1 MAIKIQLRRGTAA
14 EWTSANPT
22 LSAGEAGFET
32 DTGKFKIGTGATTWT
47 SLSYATSLPADI
59 ATDISD
65 AITAHNDETLNVHG
79 IANTAVLETTTG
91 ALSKANTAVSTHN
104 SSTLNVH
111 GIANTAAL
119 ETITG
124 AQSKADAAEAA
135 ANSYTDSE
143 ISALVDSSPVLL
155 DTLNELA
162 AALNDDPNFA
172 TTVANSIATKATLA
186 IDTAADWTSA
196 NTVITASTFALE
208 SDTGLF
214 KIGNGV
220 TAWTALPYA
229 GTPSTEILAHYAKTT
244 DVHGIA
250 NAADLITT
258 SQLNGQ
264 LTGKADLDSP
274 TFVGDV
280 VLPGTTTIAGIVA
293 NDLISASELSTELS
307 AKSDLNSPT
316 FTGTVVLPTNTSIG
330 NVAGSEI
337 AYLDGVTSSIQTQ
350 LDDKLDSTT
359 ASTTYAPID
368 NANLT
373 GIVVLPSSTSI
384 GNVSSVEIGYVDGVT
399 SSIQTQID
407 SKAASSDLSSHAS
420 DTTSV
425 HGIADT
431 TELETQTGAQA
442 KADAAVTTANGYTDS
457 EIGALTTSVVAE
469 GTNLYYTNE
478 RAQDAIGLNVGDGL
492 TYNDTS
498 GAVSASVS
506 TGLQFNL
513 SGAIEIDANVTT
525 TSGTQTLTNKTIS
538 TADNSITVVAADIS
552 DITASAAELNI
563 LDGITATTT
572 ELNYVDGVTSAIQSQ
587 IDAKAPLANAT
598 LTGTVVLPSTT
609 SIGNVSATEL
619 GYVDGVTSAI
629 QTQLDAKADLSG
641 DTFTG
646 DVVISSNTAS
656 SSTTTGALVI
666 TGGLGTGD
674 SAYIGGDL
682 IISGDFTVNGTTT
695 TVNATDLS
703 ISDPLIYIG
712 EGNSANSSDLG
723 LVASFNDGTY
733 QHAGLVRDSSDS
745 KWKLFKGVIDEP
757 TTTVN
762 FTQGSLDALAVGA
775 FEAASATIGDVSNT
789 ELQYLNGVTSAIQT
803 QLNAKLASSTA
814 ATTYA
819 PIANATLTGTVVLPS
834 TTSIGNV
841 SATELGYVDGV
852 TSAIQS
858 QIDAKAP
865 LANATFT
872 GTTTV
877 SASGIAF
884 TDATQTKAGVPSI
897 TTISQKTA
905 AYTLSSLAERDTLI
919 EINSSTGVTLSIPT
933 DASVDY
939 PVGTT
944 LDILQTGTGQVTIA
958 AVTPGTTTVNATPGL
973 KLRTQWSSATLM
985 KRAANTWIV
994 YGDLMA

>member
-32 DTGKFKIGTGATTWT
+32 DTGKLKIGTGSTVWT
-47 SLSYATSLPADI
+47 SLAYASSLPSDV

-65 AITAHNDETLNVHG
+65 AITAHNAETTNVHG
-79 IANTAVLETTTG
+79 IANTAVLETQ
-91 ALSKANTAVSTHN
+91 S
-104 SSTLNVH
+104 
-111 GIANTAAL
+111 
-119 ETITG
+119 G

-135 ANSYTDSE
+135 AKSYTDTE
-143 ISALVDSSPVLL
+143 LSALVDSSPVLL

-162 AALNDDPNFA
+162 AALNDDPSFA
-172 TTVANSIATKATLA
+172 TTVANSIATKATLE
-186 IDTAADWTSA
+186 IDTAADWTAA
-196 NTVITASTFALE
+196 NTVVTASTFALE

-258 SQLNGQ
+258 AQLDGQ
-264 LTGKADLDSP
+264 LVGKADLDSP
-274 TFVGDV
+274 TFVGTV
-280 VLPGTTTIAGIVA
+280 VIPGTATIAGVTA
-293 NDLISASELSTELS
+293 TDLVSASELSTELA

-316 FTGTVVLPTNTSIG
+316 FTGVVVLPTDTSIG

-350 LDDKLDSTT
+350 LDDKLESAT
-359 ASTTYAPID
+359 AASTYAPLVD
-368 NANLT
+368 ANLT
-373 GIVVLPSSTSI
+373 GVVVLPTTTSI

-425 HGIADT
+425 HGIVDT

-469 GTNLYYTNE
+469 GSNLYFTDE

-492 TYNDTS
+492 AYNDTS
-498 GAVSASVS
+498 GTVSISVG
-506 TGLQFNL
+506 TGLDFNL
-513 SGAIEIDANVTT
+513 SGAIEIDGNVTT
-525 TSGTQTLTNKTIS
+525 NSDAQTLTNKTIN
-538 TADNSITVVAADIS
+538 TADNSITIVSADIS
-552 DITASAAELNI
+552 DVTASAAELNL
-563 LDGITATTT
+563 LDGVTATTT

-587 IDAKAPLANAT
+587 IDDKAPIANTT

-609 SIGNVSATEL
+609 SIGDVSATEIA
-619 GYVDGVTSAI
+619 YVNGVTAAI

-646 DVVISSNTAS
+646 DVIISSNTAS

-703 ISDPLIYIG
+703 ITDPLIYIG

-723 LVASFNDGTY
+723 MVASFNDGTY

-789 ELQYLNGVTSAIQT
+789 ELQYLNGVTSAVQT
-803 QLNAKLASSTA
+803 QLDTKAPLANATFTGTIALPSTTSIGDVSATELGYLDGVTSAVQTQLDAKLASSTA
-814 ATTYA
+814 ATTY
-819 PIANATLTGTVVLPS
+819 
-834 TTSIGNV
+834 
-841 SATELGYVDGV
+841 
-852 TSAIQS
+852 
-858 QIDAKAP
+858 AP

-877 SASGIAF
+877 SVSGIAF

-958 AVTPGTTTVNATPGL
+958 AATPGTTTVNATPGL

-985 KRAANTWIV
+985 KRAANTWVV

>member
-32 DTGKFKIGTGATTWT
+32 DTGKFKIGNGSTTWT
-47 SLSYATSLPADI
+47 SLAYATDTPSEITGLIDTHIAD
-59 ATDISD
+59 
-65 AITAHNDETLNVHG
+65 
-79 IANTAVLETTTG
+79 TT
-91 ALSKANTAVSTHN
+91 S
-104 SSTLNVH
+104 VH

-119 ETITG
+119 ETQTG
-124 AQSKADAAEAA
+124 AQFKANAAETAANGYTDAA
-135 ANSYTDSE
+135 
-143 ISALVDSSPVLL
+143 ISNLVDTAPTTLN
-155 DTLNELA
+155 TLNELA
-162 AALNDDPNFA
+162 AALGDDANFA
-172 TTVANSIATKATLA
+172 TTITTSIATKATLVV
-186 IDTAADWTSA
+186 DTASNWTTANAVVSA
-196 NTVITASTFALE
+196 NTFALE
-208 SDTGLF
+208 SNTGKF

-220 TAWTALPYA
+220 ATWVGLQYA
-229 GTPSTEILAHYAKTT
+229 GTTSAEFVTGLADTLADAEDYADAADLVHANLTT
-244 DVHGIA
+244 NVHGIA
-250 NAADLITT
+250 DTSVLTTESDVSTMISEAISVKAPLAD
-258 SQLNGQ
+258 
-264 LTGKADLDSP
+264 
-274 TFVGDV
+274 
-280 VLPGTTTIAGIVA
+280 
-293 NDLISASELSTELS
+293 
-307 AKSDLNSPT
+307 PT
-316 FTGTVVLPTNTSIG
+316 FTGTVVLPGTTSIG
-330 NVAGSEI
+330 SVSDTEI
-337 AYLDGVTSSIQTQ
+337 SYVNGVTSGIQSQ
-350 LDDKLDSTT
+350 LDAKLATT
-359 ASTTYAPID
+359 AAETIYAPLA
-368 NANLT
+368 NATLT
-373 GIVVLPSSTSI
+373 GTVVLPASTSI
-384 GNVSSVEIGYVDGVT
+384 GNVSATEIDYVNGVT
-399 SSIQTQID
+399 SAIQTQLNA
-407 SKAASSDLSSHAS
+407 KASSSDLSDHAS

-431 TELETQTGAQA
+431 SLLETQSGAQA
-442 KADAAVTTANGYTDS
+442 KADAAVSTANGYTDS
-457 EIGALTTSVVAE
+457 EIGALTTSAVVE
-469 GTNLYYTNE
+469 GTNQYFTNE

-492 TYNDTS
+492 AYNDTT

-552 DITASAAELNI
+552 DVTASAAELNV

-572 ELNYVDGVTSAIQSQ
+572 ELNYVDGVTSAIQTQ
-587 IDAKAPLANAT
+587 LDAKAPLANAT
-598 LTGTVVLPSTT
+598 FTGTIALPSTT

-695 TVNATDLS
+695 TVNATDLT
-703 ISDPLIYIG
+703 ITDPLIYIG
-712 EGNSANSSDLG
+712 EGNDANSSDLG

-733 QHAGLVRDSSDS
+733 QHSGLVRDSSDS

-762 FTQGSLDALAVGA
+762 FTQASLDALAVGA

-803 QLNAKLASSTA
+803 QLDAKLASSTA

-819 PIANATLTGTVVLPS
+819 PLANATLTGTVVLPS

-852 TSAIQS
+852 TSAIQT
-858 QIDAKAP
+858 QLDAKAP

-905 AYTLSSLAERDTLI
+905 AYTLSSLTERDTLI

-933 DASVDY
+933 DASVNY

-985 KRAANTWIV
+985 KRAANTWVV

>member
-32 DTGKFKIGTGATTWT
+32 DTGKLKIGTGSTVWT
-47 SLSYATSLPADI
+47 SLAYASSLPADV

-65 AITAHNDETLNVHG
+65 AITAHDAETTNVHG
-79 IANTAVLETTTG
+79 IANTAVLETQ
-91 ALSKANTAVSTHN
+91 S
-104 SSTLNVH
+104 
-111 GIANTAAL
+111 
-119 ETITG
+119 G

-135 ANSYTDSE
+135 AKSYTDTE
-143 ISALVDSSPVLL
+143 LSALVDSSPVLL

-162 AALNDDPNFA
+162 AALNDDPSFA
-172 TTVANSIATKATLA
+172 TTVANSIATKATLE
-186 IDTAADWTSA
+186 IDTAADWTAA

-274 TFVGDV
+274 TFVGTV
-280 VLPGTTTIAGIVA
+280 VIPGTATIAGVTA
-293 NDLISASELSTELS
+293 TDLVSASELSTELA

-316 FTGTVVLPTNTSIG
+316 FTGVVVLPTNTSIG

-350 LDDKLDSTT
+350 LDDKLESVT
-359 ASTTYAPID
+359 AASTYAPLAD
-368 NANLT
+368 ANLT
-373 GIVVLPSSTSI
+373 GVVVLPATTSI

-457 EIGALTTSVVAE
+457 EIGALTTSAVAE
-469 GTNLYYTNE
+469 GTNLYYTDE
-478 RAQDAIGLNVGDGL
+478 RAQDAVGLSVGDGL

-513 SGAIEIDANVTT
+513 SGAIEIDGNVTT
-525 TSGTQTLTNKTIS
+525 NSGAQTLTNKTIN
-538 TADNSITVVAADIS
+538 TADNSITIVAADIS
-552 DITASAAELNI
+552 DVTASAAELNL
-563 LDGITATTT
+563 LDGVTATTT

-598 LTGTVVLPSTT
+598 LTGTVVLPATT

-629 QTQLDAKADLSG
+629 QTQLNAKADLSG

-703 ISDPLIYIG
+703 ITDPLIYIG
-712 EGNSANSSDLG
+712 EGNSTNSSDLG
-723 LVASFNDGTY
+723 MVASFNDGTY

-789 ELQYLNGVTSAIQT
+789 ELQYLNGVTSAVQT
-803 QLNAKLASSTA
+803 QLDTK
-814 ATTYA
+814 A
-819 PIANATLTGTVVLPS
+819 PLANATFTGTIALPS

-841 SATELGYVDGV
+841 SATELGYLDGV
-852 TSAIQS
+852 TSAVQT
-858 QIDAKAP
+858 QLDAKLASSTAATTYAP

-933 DASVDY
+933 DASVNY

-944 LDILQTGTGQVTIA
+944 LDILQTGAGQVTIA
-958 AVTPGTTTVNATPGL
+958 AATPGTTTVNATPGL

-985 KRAANTWIV
+985 KRAANTWVV